1 MTSVVL
7 TDTEHPEPGDVD
19 PDEPAGSGAT
29 RTPVPDIVRRRL
41 GRPAWPSGTF
51 WMAAMF
57 VTTIAAALRLI
68 RLSHPH
74 ETIFDELYY
83 ANEAHDLLGHGVEW
97 NPDDN
102 TPQYVVHPPLGK
114 WMIAVGEHFFGFNSF
129 GWRISA
135 TVIGTLSIL
144 LVILIA
150 QRLFR
155 STLLACAAGLLMTL
169 DGMEFVLSRVALLDI
184 FLMFWIVVAFGFLV
198 LDREQ
203 RRARWLRHLESGAD
217 PSKPGRAG
225 RPPFAVPWFRLA
237 AGVSLGLAC
246 GVKWSGVWFLPLFA
260 LLILLWEI
268 GARRSAGV
276 KHPWR
281 DAFLDEIGWISL
293 FVVLGFF
300 AYLSTW
306 AGWFASDDGY
316 FRHWYADSHG
326 LTHDRPFDWFI
337 NLLHYHQEAYRF
349 HTTLTTKH
357 QYQSWPWQWLL
368 LGRPVAFYWTP
379 NDSCGAGSCASE
391 ILLLGTPL
399 LWWSFIPALVGLAWA
414 GIARRDW
421 RALAIGLC
429 AAAGIVPW
437 FWSELDQRTMF
448 YFYAL
453 PSEPFL
459 ILAVV
464 YVLGAIMGPSKQE
477 QPAGSD
483 RRLIGAL
490 VFGAYVLLVAACFAY
505 FYPIYTGGN
514 LTYTEWFAR
523 MWLGNRWV

>member
-19 PDEPAGSGAT
+19 PDGPSGSGAT
-29 RTPVPDIVRRRL
+29 RRPVPDIIRRRL
-41 GRPAWPSGTF
+41 ARPAWPDATF
-51 WMAAMF
+51 WIAALF
-57 VTTIAAALRLI
+57 VTAIGGALRLMH
-68 RLSHPH
+68 LAHPK
-74 ETIFDELYY
+74 ELIFDELYY
-83 ANEAHDLLGHGVEW
+83 ANEAQDLLGHGVEW

-114 WMIAVGEHFFGFNSF
+114 WMIAVGEHFWGFNSF

-135 TVIGTLSIL
+135 TIIGTLSIL
-144 LVILIA
+144 LVIVIA

-155 STLLACAAGLLMTL
+155 STILACAAGLLMAL
-169 DGMEFVLSRVALLDI
+169 DGMHFVLSRVALLDM

-198 LDREQ
+198 LDREH

-217 PSKPGRAG
+217 PSQPGREG
-225 RPPFAVPWFRLA
+225 RLPFGVPWFRLA
-237 AGVSLGLAC
+237 AAISIGLAC
-246 GVKWSGVWFLPLFA
+246 GVKWSGIWFLPLFA
-260 LLILLWEI
+260 VLIILWEI
-268 GARRSAGV
+268 GARRSAGAL
-276 KHPWR
+276 HPWR
-281 DAFLDEIGWISL
+281 DTFLDESLWI
-293 FVVLGFF
+293 VGFF
-300 AYLSTW
+300 ALAFLAYLSTW

-326 LTHDRPFDWFI
+326 LTHDRPFDWFV

-368 LGRPVAFYWTP
+368 LARPVAFYWNP
-379 NDSCGAGSCASE
+379 NGNCGASSCASE

-399 LWWSFIPALVGLAWA
+399 LWWSFIPALFGLAWA

-429 AAAGIVPW
+429 ALTGIVPW

-459 ILAVV
+459 VLAVV
-464 YVLGAIMGPSKQE
+464 YVFGAIMGPTKQE
-477 QPAGSD
+477 QPNSD

-490 VFGAYVLLVAACFAY
+490 IFGAYVLLVAACFAY
-505 FYPIYTGGN
+505 FYPIYSGGN
-514 LTYTEWFAR
+514 LTYAEWFSR